1 MINVNYGEW
10 LDGYEQGKAA
20 AEREFQDSDAW
31 NDYLAKVIADART
44 DAIEECK
51 EVVRQHWIN
60 GTVAHRIA
68 EEIYGDLEKLKEA
81 K

>member
-1 MINVNYGEW
+1 MKIPNYEMCEMCF
-10 LDGYEQGKAA
+10 LSDEEDCMCKSKKFYLQGRAD
-20 AEREFQDSDAW
+20 ERE
-31 NDYLAKVIADART
+31 KT
-44 DAIEECK
+44 IEECK

-68 EEIYGDLEKLKEA
+68 EEIYGDLEKLKEQ

>member
-1 MINVNYGEW
+1 MKEIKLVAI
-10 LDGYEQGKAA
+10 DGVIHMST
-20 AEREFQDSDAW
+20 AEFWKIQKDIRD
-31 NDYLAKVIADART
+31 N
-44 DAIEECK
+44 AIEECK

-68 EEIYGDLEKLKEA
+68 EEIYGDLEKLKEQ